1 VVAPGLASNY
11 NQAMQILEL
20 HSWQVTPTE
29 AQAIQ
34 RRLAGMVSED
44 NSLTSPKLIAGVDVS
59 KQGVDGVVTGAV
71 VVLSHPQLNLVETRV
86 VRQKIAFPYVPGLLS
101 FREAPVV
108 LAACQQLVA
117 TPDLILVDGQGIAHP
132 RRLGLASHLGLLL
145 NTPSIGCAKSILCG
159 KHGLLDEHPGSF
171 AEMRDGADIVG
182 AALRT
187 KAGVKPIYVS
197 VGHRVDLP
205 TAISLVMNCCQGHR
219 LPEPIRLAH
228 LAASGVLSSQE
239 RPEQGRFFCLSKR
252 GGSRMQNEKER
263 LEDLRNRI
271 TAMMVRL

>member
-1 VVAPGLASNY
+1 VILGPPFGKWLLPGLISNY
-11 NQAMQILEL
+11 NQAMHVLEL

-44 NSLTSPKLIAGVDVS
+44 NSLTPPRLIAGVDVS
-59 KQGVDGVVTGAV
+59 KQSLDGVVTGAV
-71 VVLSHPQLNLVETRV
+71 VVLSYPQLNLVETQV
-86 VRQKIAFPYVPGLLS
+86 VRQKITFPYVPGLLS

-117 TPDLILVDGQGIAHP
+117 VPDFILVDGQGIAHP
-132 RRLGLASHLGLLL
+132 RRLGLASYLGLLL

-159 KHGLLDEHPGSF
+159 KHGLLGEHPGSS
-171 AEMRDGADIVG
+171 AEMRDGADVVG

-197 VGHRVDLP
+197 IGHRVDLP
-205 TAISLVMNCCQGHR
+205 IAISVVMNCCQGYR

-228 LAASGVLSSQE
+228 LAASGVLSSRE
-239 RPEQGRFFCLSKR
+239 KPEQGRFFLPVEAR
-252 GGSRMQNEKER
+252 
-263 LEDLRNRI
+263 RI
-271 TAMMVRL
+271 DNAK